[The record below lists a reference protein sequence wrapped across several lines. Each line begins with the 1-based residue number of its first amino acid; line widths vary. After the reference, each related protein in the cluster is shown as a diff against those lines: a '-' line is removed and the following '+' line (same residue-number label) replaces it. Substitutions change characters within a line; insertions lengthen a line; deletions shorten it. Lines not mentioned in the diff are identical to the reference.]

1 MSDKKELNSE
11 IINMSVNKRYL
22 DFATNIKD
30 ILNQK
35 MQNHTIM
42 KTYSNNVSNIN
53 SLKDKFLNIT
63 NPSEEK

>member
-11 IINMSVNKRYL
+11 IIDMCVNKRYL

>member
-22 DFATNIKD
+22 DFASNIKE
-30 ILNQK
+30 IMSQK

-63 NPSEEK
+63 NPSED